1 MLNRALDGCHQ
12 FFLILF
18 ISTMIMGNLTA
29 ADLIEWEPYE
39 EADHY
44 LVEFRQD
51 GDLIAVFRSEISSL
65 PVTLLPGKYEFRIL
79 VMSPFGKEMIA
90 SQWEEVQI
98 LSNLVP
104 VILSFSPGE
113 IYLNREP
120 VFTAR
125 IAGYREILGESFEFQ
140 LENSEGNTI
149 PLVVETSRVQN
160 TTDNIWDFVF
170 QKPKIKDLSAGK
182 WNFLIKNVNTN
193 RSNMMSGA
201 LTVHEHFKPILK
213 AVVPGRIRIGKK
225 YNELTL
231 KLSGME
237 KNIEIIFNGPSDLDP
252 VFLQYTGNNRL
263 LYSLNLQDA
272 EPGWY
277 SISLK
282 NPSGESYVKKRA
294 LKLLKPSDPDSLSA
308 RISNDINQMKP
319 RPVPEFPNSI
329 SLGYT
334 FSMPIV
340 RGLSLFEY
348 SLTGFMVGFSRDIS
362 NEILRRLPA
371 LNGLGWEI
379 SFLLTTTE
387 RLHLYVDNVD
397 TLHFMLI
404 MGLRY
409 ITPWNFPVKLL
420 FRFGA
425 GFTSSIYTSTDYDR
439 TTDIGDHTLSDLDSL
454 DLTMRA
460 GAGFYLDIS
469 PRLFLNIVFN
479 ASSIFFYNNTYIFLQ
494 PAVEGGFRW

>member
-1 MLNRALDGCHQ
+1 MLIRESDGYHL
-12 FFLILF
+12 FFLIFF

-65 PVTLLPGKYEFRIL
+65 PVTLRPGKYEFRVL

-125 IAGYREILGESFEFQ
+125 IAGYREILNESFKFQ
-140 LENSEGNTI
+140 LENDEGKTI
-149 PLVVETSRVQN
+149 PLVVENSSEQN
-160 TTDNIWDFVF
+160 TTENIWDFVF
-170 QKPKIKDLSAGK
+170 QKPKNRDLSVGK
-182 WNFLIKNVNTN
+182 WNFLIEDISTN
-193 RSNMMSGA
+193 QSNMMSGA
-201 LTVHEHFKPILK
+201 LTVHEHFKPGLK
-213 AVVPGRIRIGKK
+213 AVVPGRIRIGKE

-231 KLSGME
+231 KISGME
-237 KNIEIIFNGPSDLDP
+237 KNIEILFDGPSDLNP
-252 VFLQYTGNNRL
+252 VFLQYTGKNRL
-263 LYSLNLQDA
+263 MYSLNLQDA

-294 LKLLKPSDPDSLSA
+294 LKLQKPPDPDSLSA
-308 RISNDINQMKP
+308 KISSDINQMEP
-319 RPVPEFPNSI
+319 NPVPEFPNSI

-334 FSMPIV
+334 FSMPV
-340 RGLSLFEY
+340 TRGISFFEY
-348 SLTGFMVGFSRDIS
+348 KLLGFMVGFSRDIS
-362 NEILRRLPA
+362 NEVLRRLPA

-387 RLHLYVDNVD
+387 RLHLFVDNVD
-397 TLHFMLI
+397 SLHFTLI
-404 MGLRY
+404 MGVRY
-409 ITPWNFPVKLL
+409 ITPWSFPIKFLL
-420 FRFGA
+420 RFGA
-425 GFTSSIYTSTDYDR
+425 GFTSSIYTSTVYDR
-439 TTDIGDHTLSDLDSL
+439 TANIGGHTLSDLDSL

-460 GAGFYLDIS
+460 GAGLSLHIS
-469 PRLFLNIVFN
+469 PRIFLNIVFN
-479 ASSIFFYNNTYIFLQ
+479 ASSIFFYNNTYFFLQ